1 MLNYDIDWHEASL
14 PYETDADSELVK
26 ETIEAIDEV
35 TGTKAKLCTSGGTSD
50 GRFLAAAGAQVIE
63 LGPSNKTIHKV
74 NERVKL
80 SDLRVLASVYEN
92 LLERL
97 LNVNK

>member
-14 PYETDADSELVK
+14 PYETDADSELVR
-26 ETIEAIDEV
+26 EAIDEV
-35 TGTKAKLCTSGGTSD
+35 TGTTAKLCTSGGMSN
-50 GRFLAAAGAQVIE
+50 GRFLSAAGAQVIE

-80 SDLRVLASVYEN
+80 SDL
-92 LLERL
+92 
-97 LNVNK
+97 